1 MTMSVYITGDLHGTK
16 YIEKLLPDRLKGLKK
31 NDIIIICGDF
41 GFIYNKA
48 LMKRQNK
55 YLNFLTQL
63 ATICFIDGSYDNL
76 KEINCY
82 PEISFHG
89 GLANVIQHNVMY
101 LKRGQVYDFEGNTF
115 FCMGGGM
122 SIDKNTRVKGVSWW
136 KEEEIHSKD
145 IVAAAENMKIHNNKV
160 DYVITYTCP
169 SDIAYRIAVSSEEQR
184 RLEDPSISALQSIYD
199 NIEFKKWFFGCW
211 HKDESID
218 ADMQAIFEKVEKII

>member
-1 MTMSVYITGDLHGTK
+1 MSVYITGDLHGTK

-31 NDIIIICGDF
+31 NDIVIICGDF
-41 GFIYNKA
+41 GFIYNRA

-76 KEINCY
+76 NEINSY

-101 LKRGQVYDFEGNTF
+101 LKRGHVYDFEGNSF
-115 FCMGGGM
+115 LCMGGGM
-122 SIDKNTRVKGVSWW
+122 SIDKDIRVKGVSWW
-136 KEEEIHSKD
+136 EDEMIQPED
-145 IVAAAENMKIHNNKV
+145 IVQAAESMKKYDNTV

-169 SDIAYRIAVSSEEQR
+169 TDIAYQIAISGDEQR
-184 RLEDPSISALQSIYD
+184 RLKDPSITALQSIYA
-199 NIEFKKWFFGCW
+199 NIRFKKWFFGCW
-211 HKDESID
+211 HKDLLID
-218 ADMQAIFEKVEKII
+218 VDMQANFEKVERII